1 MAMTWNDDLAELKKN
16 LPTAPLV
23 PPAVPSA
30 MNKVSKKTTPS
41 APAPLVE
48 EDQLF
53 LAAMGLKAPPTSTAN
68 ETPATQSLSLA
79 DEDRLFLES
88 FPDTPRRKE
97 VHPLPSGQT
106 EHLKKVLSSEKPL
119 VEEVKEP
126 TPASEPLQVAVS
138 SSPQPASEIHLAV
151 GMSVEVDA
159 HLDLRHFTDID
170 GLLRL
175 QERIEDGVFLGWR
188 HLWVEFS
195 PEGSLKATVCD
206 KLKSGCYASIRQFAR
221 APECMGGTHALIL
234 YYLPSL

>member
-1 MAMTWNDDLAELKKN
+1 
-16 LPTAPLV
+16 
-23 PPAVPSA
+23 
-30 MNKVSKKTTPS
+30 MNKVSKKTKPS

-53 LAAMGLKAPPTSTAN
+53 LAAMGLKAAPTSTASA
-68 ETPATQSLSLA
+68 TPAPQSLSLA
-79 DEDRLFLES
+79 DEDQLFLES
-88 FPDTPRRKE
+88 LPSSPRRKE
-97 VHPLPSGQT
+97 VHPPPSLQT

-119 VEEVKEP
+119 LEEVKEP
-126 TPASEPLQVAVS
+126 TPASAPLRVAVS

-175 QERIEDGVFLGWR
+175 QERIEDGVFMGWR

-195 PEGSLKATVCD
+195 SEGSLKATVCD
-206 KLKSGCYASIRQFAR
+206 KLKSGCYASIRQFAG
-221 APECMGGTHALIL
+221 APERMGGTHALIL

>member
-1 MAMTWNDDLAELKKN
+1 MTWNDDLAELKKN
-16 LPTAPLV
+16 LPAAPLA

-30 MNKVSKKTTPS
+30 MNQVSKKTKPS

-53 LAAMGLKAPPTSTAN
+53 LAAMGLKAAPTTTASTN
-68 ETPATQSLSLA
+68 PAPQSLSLA
-79 DEDRLFLES
+79 DEDQLFLES
-88 FPDTPRRKE
+88 LPGTPRRKE
-97 VHPLPSGQT
+97 VLPPPPSLQT

-119 VEEVKEP
+119 VEEVKEL
-126 TPASEPLQVAVS
+126 TPAPEPLQVAVS
-138 SSPQPASEIHLAV
+138 SSPQPASEIHLAA

-175 QERIEDGVFLGWR
+175 QERIEDGVFMGWR

-195 PEGSLKATVCD
+195 SEGSLKATVCD
-206 KLKSGCYASIRQFAR
+206 NLKSGCYASIRQFAG
-221 APECMGGTHALIL
+221 APERMGGTHALIL

>member
-16 LPTAPLV
+16 LPAAPLA

-30 MNKVSKKTTPS
+30 MNKVSKKTKPS

-53 LAAMGLKAPPTSTAN
+53 LAAMGLKAAPTSTASA
-68 ETPATQSLSLA
+68 TPAPQSLSLA
-79 DEDRLFLES
+79 DEDQLFLES
-88 FPDTPRRKE
+88 LPGTPRRKE
-97 VHPLPSGQT
+97 VHPPTSLQT

-126 TPASEPLQVAVS
+126 TPASEPLRVAVS

-175 QERIEDGVFLGWR
+175 QERIEDGVFMGWR

-195 PEGSLKATVCD
+195 SEGSLKAMVCD
-206 KLKSGCYASIRQFAR
+206 KLKSGCYASIRQFAG
-221 APECMGGTHALIL
+221 APERMGGTHALIL

>member
-1 MAMTWNDDLAELKKN
+1 
-16 LPTAPLV
+16 
-23 PPAVPSA
+23 
-30 MNKVSKKTTPS
+30 
-41 APAPLVE
+41 
-48 EDQLF
+48 
-53 LAAMGLKAPPTSTAN
+53 MGLKAAPTSTASA
-68 ETPATQSLSLA
+68 TPAPQSLSLA
-79 DEDRLFLES
+79 DEDQLFLES
-88 FPDTPRRKE
+88 LPGTPRRKE
-97 VHPLPSGQT
+97 VLPPPSLQT

-126 TPASEPLQVAVS
+126 TPASEPLRVAVS

-175 QERIEDGVFLGWR
+175 QERIEDGVFMGWR

-195 PEGSLKATVCD
+195 SEGSLKAMVCD
-206 KLKSGCYASIRQFAR
+206 KLKSGCYASIRQFAG
-221 APECMGGTHALIL
+221 APERMGGTHALIL

>member
-1 MAMTWNDDLAELKKN
+1 MTWNDDLAELKKN
-16 LPTAPLV
+16 LPAAPLAS
-23 PPAVPSA
+23 PAVPNA
-30 MNKVSKKTTPS
+30 MNKVSKKTKPS
-41 APAPLVE
+41 APAPLGE

-53 LAAMGLKAPPTSTAN
+53 LAAMGLKAAPTSTVRA
-68 ETPATQSLSLA
+68 TPAPQSLSLA
-79 DEDRLFLES
+79 DEDQLFLES
-88 FPDTPRRKE
+88 LPDTPRRRE
-97 VHPLPSGQT
+97 ALPPPPARQT

-119 VEEVKEP
+119 VEEIKEP
-126 TPASEPLQVAVS
+126 TPVSEPLRVAVS

-175 QERIEDGVFLGWR
+175 QERIADGVFLGWR

-195 PEGSLKATVCD
+195 SEGSLKATVCD
-206 KLKSGCYASIRQFAR
+206 HLKSGCYASIRQFAG
-221 APECMGGTHALIL
+221 APERMGGNHALIL